1 MSMQLSEL
9 IPVGQILSR
18 ELDARGWTQ
27 SDFAAVIGRPTQ
39 FVSEI
44 VTGKKE
50 ITRESA
56 AQIGAAL
63 GQTAEVW
70 LNLQDSYLLSEQAKD
85 LQTQQTLDNVRRRS
99 RLNELA
105 PISVLM
111 KRRVL
116 KGRTLDELEA
126 EITDLFEL
134 QSIQEEPSFAIAARR
149 SNQEEPVSAVQNAWV
164 ACVRQEAREVRSRE
178 QLRHFSKKRLS
189 ALARQLPALL
199 KTPEQFESLPGL
211 LADAGVIVVFVE
223 AFPGAK
229 IDGCAFFSDE
239 TPVIGLSGRG
249 KRLDKILFTLL
260 HELAHVLLGHVKTKV
275 IVEAFDETQDDDSDD
290 ETAANSVVSSWLL
303 PNPLPPVP
311 ERVSAGW
318 VADVAAELDRAPIV
332 IIGQLQHAKLLEW
345 RTTLAKNAPT
355 VTGALESWPRTIR

>member
-1 MSMQLSEL
+1 MSMQLPEL

-27 SDFAAVIGRPTQ
+27 ADFAAVIGRPTQ

-56 AQIGAAL
+56 AQVGAAL

-85 LQTQQTLDNVRRRS
+85 IQTQQTLDNVRRRA

-116 KGRTLDELEA
+116 TGRTLEELEA

-134 QSIQEEPSFAIAARR
+134 QSIQDEPSFAIAARR
-149 SNQEEPVSAVQNAWV
+149 SNQSEAVSAVQNAWV
-164 ACVRQEAREVRSRE
+164 ACVRQEAREIRSRE
-178 QLRHFSKKRLS
+178 RIRHFSKKRLS
-189 ALARQLPALL
+189 TLARQLPALL
-199 KTPEQFESLPGL
+199 KTPKQFENLPEL
-211 LADAGVIVVFVE
+211 LAEAGVIVVYVE
-223 AFPGAK
+223 ALPGAK

-260 HELAHVLLGHVKTKV
+260 HELAHVLLDHVKTEI
-275 IVEAFDETQDDDSDD
+275 IVEAFDEAEDGDD
-290 ETAANSVVSSWLL
+290 EKAANAVVSGWLL
-303 PNPLPPVP
+303 PTPLPPAP

-318 VADVAAELDRAPIV
+318 VASVAAELDLAPIV
-332 IIGQLQHAKLLEW
+332 IIGQLQHAKVLQW
-345 RTTLAKNAPT
+345 RTTLARNAPT
-355 VTGALESWPRTIR
+355 VTGALEGWPRTVR